1 MRKKLKSPTLL
12 VPGRMEHKGK
22 IIPLNCSRVVS
33 ISGLSIESE
42 HENDR
47 PGWVAEMEFELGYIT
62 SDKQMS
68 APHWG
73 FGS

>member
-1 MRKKLKSPTLL
+1 
-12 VPGRMEHKGK
+12 MEQKGK

-68 APHWG
+68 APH
-73 FGS
+73 